1 MRHANIFRAWRRIL
15 SGSHPTLS
23 IEITRECP
31 LRCPGC
37 YAYEP
42 QHLGDLGPLRSL
54 GDLRGQA
61 LIDGLLDLVRE
72 HRPVYLSLVGG
83 EPLVRVRELDS
94 VLPQLSRMGIT
105 VQVVT
110 SAVRP
115 IPAAWKLI
123 RGLWIVVSIDGLQPD
138 HDRRR
143 APATYERILK
153 NIEGQP
159 IKVHCTVTRQMA
171 DRAGSFEQFLSFW
184 SSRPEVRQIWFS
196 LFTPQRGEESEEL
209 LTSSDRARVL
219 KDLAG
224 LRGKFPKLNLP
235 DAVIDGYLNPPE
247 SPAECIFARTTLSVT
262 ADLKSR
268 ITPCQFGGD
277 PDCSQCGCLASA
289 GMKSVGDYRVLG
301 IMPLRTVYEVSDR
314 IGRFARRRREALPGA
329 APVGGPFHP
338 GTVEDPDS
346 AS

>member
-1 MRHANIFRAWRRIL
+1 MRHANIFRAWGRIL

-42 QHLGDLGPLRSL
+42 QHLGELGPLRSL
-54 GDLRGQA
+54 GDFRGQA
-61 LIDGLLDLVRE
+61 LIDGVLALVRE
-72 HRPVYLSLVGG
+72 HRPIYVSIVGG
-83 EPLVRVRELDS
+83 EPLVRLRELDS
-94 VLPQLSRMGIT
+94 LLPQLSRMGVT
-105 VQVVT
+105 VQLVT

-115 IPAAWKLI
+115 IPPEWKQI
-123 RGLWIVVSIDGLQPD
+123 RGLWVVVSIDGLQPD

-153 NIEGQP
+153 NIEGQS
-159 IKVHCTVTRQMA
+159 ISVHCTVTRQMA
-171 DRAGSFEQFLSFW
+171 RRAGSFEQFVSFW
-184 SSRPEVRQIWFS
+184 SGRPEVREIWFS
-196 LFTPQRGEESEEL
+196 LFTPQRGEQAEEIL
-209 LTSSDRARVL
+209 SPRERADVL
-219 KDLAG
+219 DELAG
-224 LRGKFPKLNLP
+224 LRPAFPKLNLP
-235 DAVIDGYLNPPE
+235 DAVIEGYRNPPA

-289 GMKSVGDYRVLG
+289 TLKTVGAYRVLG
-301 IMPLRTVYEVSDR
+301 LMPLRTVYELSEG
-314 IGRFARRRREALPGA
+314 IGRIARRRPGA
-329 APVGGPFHP
+329 AAPP
-338 GTVEDPDS
+338 GARAHVAPQQ
-346 AS
+346 